1 MIRFHSVDI
10 ILGRLSLSELLPGS
24 ARFNMDMEYT
34 HVHRDD
40 PVDVGVVIGRDNDML
55 RRDSAELIAF
65 DPVAFAVSAVIS
77 AVEPWVFPY
86 VVLVPSAVSATAT

>member
-1 MIRFHSVDI
+1 MIRFHSVEI
-10 ILGRLSLSELLPGS
+10 ILGWLSLSELLPGS

-55 RRDSAELIAF
+55 RRGLADLIAF
-65 DPVAFAVSAVIS
+65 DPVALIITRAVMVS
-77 AVEPWVFPY
+77 VEPWVF
-86 VVLVPSAVSATAT
+86 PSAVSATAT

>member
-1 MIRFHSVDI
+1 MTRFHSVDI
-10 ILGRLSLSELLPGS
+10 ILSELLPGS

-55 RRDSAELIAF
+55 RRDSAELLAF
-65 DPVAFAVSAVIS
+65 DPVALAVSAVIS
-77 AVEPWVFPY
+77 AIDSWIE
-86 VVLVPSAVSATAT
+86 PSAVSSTAT